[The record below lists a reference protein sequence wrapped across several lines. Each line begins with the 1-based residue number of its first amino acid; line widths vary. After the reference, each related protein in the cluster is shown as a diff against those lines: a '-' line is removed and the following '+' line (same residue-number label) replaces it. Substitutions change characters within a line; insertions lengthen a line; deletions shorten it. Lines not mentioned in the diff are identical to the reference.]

1 MVYNEK
7 LFDVFI
13 FARVFFA
20 LCNGKN
26 KKKMPLS
33 VYYVWLAR
41 LEFYLMCNYS
51 MTVIIRGRIGEFF
64 LPSPAYKVE
73 SSSYMHLF
81 FFLNC
86 IT

>member
-7 LFDVFI
+7 LFDFFI

-26 KKKMPLS
+26 KNKKMPLS

-41 LEFYLMCNYS
+41 LKFYLMCNYS
-51 MTVIIRGRIGEFF
+51 MTVIIRGRTGEF
-64 LPSPAYKVE
+64 SCRRQHIKSKVRRL
-73 SSSYMHLF
+73 YTCF
-81 FFLNC
+81 
-86 IT
+86 

>member
-26 KKKMPLS
+26 KKMPLS

-51 MTVIIRGRIGEFF
+51 MTVIIRGRIGEFSCRRQHIRSNVR
-64 LPSPAYKVE
+64 LIYTC
-73 SSSYMHLF
+73 L
-81 FFLNC
+81 
-86 IT
+86 